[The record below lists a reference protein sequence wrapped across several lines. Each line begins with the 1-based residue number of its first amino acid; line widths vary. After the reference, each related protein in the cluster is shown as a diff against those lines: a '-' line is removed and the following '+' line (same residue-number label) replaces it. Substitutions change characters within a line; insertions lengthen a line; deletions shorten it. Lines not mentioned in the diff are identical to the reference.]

1 MTKPLFPYG
10 CLATF
15 VLLSLFTTC
24 RSREQK
30 ASSEAALPEISVA
43 RPLVKAI
50 TLHKSYPGY
59 LEAEKTV
66 DFVARVAGY
75 LQQVS
80 YRPGSVVQEGD
91 LLFTIEP
98 TLYQD
103 QLSQAEAAVR
113 SAESKLSYM
122 QNNYA
127 RMKEAAQSD
136 AISEIDLIQAESNVR
151 QAESALKEARAQ
163 LSTAQTNLDYCYIR
177 APFAGRV
184 SRNLYDEGSY
194 IDGSG
199 QAETLATLYQEGR
212 MYAYFDIEDNQYLKM
227 IMASPETAR
236 QNRLPR
242 EVGLEFQQPLSR
254 TYTGRL
260 DYLSPNVELTTGT
273 LSLRAEVDNPLRELK
288 SGLYVTVNLP
298 YGRNDSALLIDDAA
312 IGSDQSGKY
321 IYLVN
326 DSDKVV
332 YRHIETGELVDDTLR
347 QVTGGLLPGD
357 RYVTKA
363 LLKVRDGMQVKPLE
377 ENR

>member
-66 DFVARVAGY
+66 DLVARVAGY

-136 AISEIDLIQAESNVR
+136 AISEIDLIQAESNVQ

-321 IYLVN
+321 VYLVN